1 MKNVRNNLG
10 TIVTAVVLTG
20 SILLLF
26 TSCDHPEWQPQEELI
41 HYLKD
46 PKNEVVKLVSN
57 EQLTSSLR
65 YQPVDLIKWQFLE
78 GKKDSLASWQEASQ
92 YEQYHYFLYRITS
105 MSGKDPL
112 TSNLGASHDLNTSI
126 STLSFRMAEY
136 AKMITMSGDTLPL
149 VDSYFPRYFG
159 HSKTVEMLL
168 VFKANDKEST
178 DEFSVI
184 IDDFGMQTGDQSFN
198 FQPEAIQRIPKLL
211 ELKPYYAYEKN

>member
-1 MKNVRNNLG
+1 
-10 TIVTAVVLTG
+10 
-20 SILLLF
+20 
-26 TSCDHPEWQPQEELI
+26 
-41 HYLKD
+41 
-46 PKNEVVKLVSN
+46 
-57 EQLTSSLR
+57 
-65 YQPVDLIKWQFLE
+65 
-78 GKKDSLASWQEASQ
+78 
-92 YEQYHYFLYRITS
+92 
-105 MSGKDPL
+105 
-112 TSNLGASHDLNTSI
+112 
-126 STLSFRMAEY
+126 
-136 AKMITMSGDTLPL
+136 MSGDTLPL